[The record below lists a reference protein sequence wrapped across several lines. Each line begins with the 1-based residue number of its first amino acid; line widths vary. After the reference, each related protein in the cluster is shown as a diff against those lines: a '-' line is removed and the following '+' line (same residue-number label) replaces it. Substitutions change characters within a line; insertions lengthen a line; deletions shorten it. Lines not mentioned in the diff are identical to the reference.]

1 MRVRL
6 ALLVASAVVLA
17 SAGLVLAAASR
28 VRGARSAAVV
38 SLGDSFISGEGAGG
52 GYGAS
57 AANGCHRSGSAPIRS
72 ARIPGARPLNLACSG
87 ARVANVW
94 RAARGGL
101 PHRGESPQ
109 ADRLAA
115 LARRFDVR
123 LVVLTV
129 GANDLGFARLVV
141 GCALRWAAASLVGWP
156 GCRKTAGE
164 KLAASLPAAER
175 GLRKAIREVRLVLA
189 GAGEPRAAYRLIVMG
204 YASPLPAGAAIRYSQ
219 RGWARLTKGG
229 CPLTDADA
237 DWAKREAVPAIAAMM
252 RRAAAATGAEFLDV
266 RHALEGHEA
275 CARGSEWFRGLD
287 LCCARSPRESLHPNP
302 HGQRALGA
310 CIALA
315 YAAPPGNHVCRNTP
329 GEDYATGMRLDP

>member
-1 MRVRL
+1 
-6 ALLVASAVVLA
+6 
-17 SAGLVLAAASR
+17 
-28 VRGARSAAVV
+28 VRGARPAAAV

-57 AANGCHRSGSAPIRS
+57 AANGCHRSRSAPIRS
-72 ARIPGARPLNLACSG
+72 ATVAATPIRSARIANLRPLNLACSG

-94 RAARGGL
+94 RASRGGL
-101 PHRGESPQ
+101 THRGEPPQ

-129 GANDLGFARLVV
+129 GANDLGFARLVF
-141 GCALRWAAASLVGWP
+141 GCALRWAAASLLAWP

-164 KLAASLPAAER
+164 KLAAALPGAGR
-175 GLRKAIREVRLVLA
+175 GLRKAIRELRRALA
-189 GAGEPRAAYRLIVMG
+189 GAGEPRGGYRLIVMS
-204 YASPLPAGAAIRYSQ
+204 YASPLPAGAAIRYPQ

-237 DWAKREAVPAIAAMM
+237 DWAKRDAVPAIAAMM

-266 RHALEGHEA
+266 SHALDGHEA

-287 LCCARSPRESLHPNP
+287 LCCERSPRESLHPNP
-302 HGQRALGA
+302 YGQRALGI

-315 YAAPPGNHVCRNTP
+315 YAAPPGNHACVNTP
-329 GEDYATGMRLDP
+329 DTSYATGMRLLPGGL